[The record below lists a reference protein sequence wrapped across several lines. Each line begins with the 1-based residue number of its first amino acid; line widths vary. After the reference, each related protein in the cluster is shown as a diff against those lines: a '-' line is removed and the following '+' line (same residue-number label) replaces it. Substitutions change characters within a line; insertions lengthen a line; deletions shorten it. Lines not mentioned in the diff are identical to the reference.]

1 MNRLLLSNP
10 AFEQHGLKRLAL
22 AICLVLLGASLAHAQ
37 EGVLQIERGFAKITR
52 GTKVRI
58 LREVGT
64 PISLTLEDRVQVG
77 TNSKA
82 TVWIRDGEET
92 IQLASRSYFSLD
104 SVSAGE
110 TTISMPTGKA
120 QFKVTR
126 KLSKLGGKLGGKKLG
141 SKAKF
146 QVRTVTAIV
155 AVRGTE
161 FVLGSESGQT
171 SLLTLSGE
179 VAMASAEAPEV
190 EVTVPENQASTVQRG
205 LAPTAPVSVPPE
217 VQKEITQSDSANSF
231 KVVAFPPAVPIE
243 QARQQKKREEEKK
256 KEEAKKK
263 EEKQKEDKKDSKK
276 GPDKKE
282 SGKQPAQKQD
292 TKKPASGGAPGAPE
306 EKRPTPAQAPAPVPK
321 NLPRLDN
328 LPQLPEGLDQVLEN
342 VQQET
347 NRVRKKVIRLKLN
360 RK

>member
-92 IQLASRSYFSLD
+92 IQLASRSYFSLN
-104 SVSAGE
+104 SVSVGE

-126 KLSKLGGKLGGKKLG
+126 KLGKLGGKLGGKKLG

-146 QVRTVTAIV
+146 QVRTVTALV
-155 AVRGTE
+155 TVRGTE
-161 FVLGSESGQT
+161 FVLGSESGPT

-179 VAMASAEAPEV
+179 VALASAEAPEV

-263 EEKQKEDKKDSKK
+263 EEKQKED
-276 GPDKKE
+276 
-282 SGKQPAQKQD
+282 
-292 TKKPASGGAPGAPE
+292 
-306 EKRPTPAQAPAPVPK
+306 
-321 NLPRLDN
+321 
-328 LPQLPEGLDQVLEN
+328 
-342 VQQET
+342 
-347 NRVRKKVIRLKLN
+347 
-360 RK
+360 

>member
-1 MNRLLLSNP
+1 MNRLLHSNP
-10 AFEQHGLKRLAL
+10 AFGQHSLKRLG
-22 AICLVLLGASLAHAQ
+22 LVIFLVVLRASLAHAQ

-52 GTKVRI
+52 GAKVRI
-58 LREVGT
+58 LRELGT
-64 PISLTLEDRVQVG
+64 PIALTLVDRVQVG

-92 IQLASRSYFSLD
+92 VQLASRSYFSLD
-104 SVSAGE
+104 NISAE
-110 TTISMPTGKA
+110 QTTISMPTGKA

-126 KLSKLGGKLGGKKLG
+126 KLGKLGGKQLG

-146 QVRTVTAIV
+146 QIRTVTAIV

-190 EVTVPENQASTVQRG
+190 EVVVLENQASTVQRG

-217 VQKEITQSDSANSF
+217 VQIEITQSDSSSSF
-231 KVVAFPPAVPIE
+231 KTVSFPPAVPIE

-256 KEEAKKK
+256 KAEKK
-263 EEKQKEDKKDSKK
+263 EEKKDSKQKAPGKKDS
-276 GPDKKE
+276 GE
-282 SGKQPAQKQD
+282 QPAEKQEP
-292 TKKPASGGAPGAPE
+292 KKPASGGTTE
-306 EKRPTPAQAPAPVPK
+306 EKRPAPAPVPK

-328 LPQLPEGLDQVLEN
+328 LPQLPGDLDQILEN
-342 VQQET
+342 IQQEN
-347 NRVRKKVIRLKLN
+347 NRVRKKVIRLKLK

>member
-10 AFEQHGLKRLAL
+10 AFEQYGLKRLAL

-126 KLSKLGGKLGGKKLG
+126 KLGKLGGKLGGKKLG

-256 KEEAKKK
+256 EEEKKAEKK
-263 EEKQKEDKKDSKK
+263 E
-276 GPDKKE
+276 
-282 SGKQPAQKQD
+282 
-292 TKKPASGGAPGAPE
+292 
-306 EKRPTPAQAPAPVPK
+306 
-321 NLPRLDN
+321 
-328 LPQLPEGLDQVLEN
+328 
-342 VQQET
+342 
-347 NRVRKKVIRLKLN
+347 
-360 RK
+360 

>member
-52 GTKVRI
+52 GAKVRI
-58 LREVGT
+58 LRELGT
-64 PISLTLEDRVQVG
+64 PIALTLVDRVQVG

-92 IQLASRSYFSLD
+92 VQLASRSYFSLD
-104 SVSAGE
+104 NISAE
-110 TTISMPTGKA
+110 QTTISMPTGKA

-126 KLSKLGGKLGGKKLG
+126 KLGKLGGKQLG

-146 QVRTVTAIV
+146 QIRTVTAIV

-190 EVTVPENQASTVQRG
+190 EVVVLENQASTVQRG

-217 VQKEITQSDSANSF
+217 VQKEITQSDSSSSF
-231 KVVAFPPAVPIE
+231 KAVSFPPAVPIE

-256 KEEAKKK
+256 KAEKK
-263 EEKQKEDKKDSKK
+263 EEKKDSKQKAPGKKDS
-276 GPDKKE
+276 GE
-282 SGKQPAQKQD
+282 QPAEKQEP
-292 TKKPASGGAPGAPE
+292 KKPASGGTTE
-306 EKRPTPAQAPAPVPK
+306 EKRPAPAPVPK

-328 LPQLPEGLDQVLEN
+328 LPQLPGDLDQILEN
-342 VQQET
+342 IQQEN
-347 NRVRKKVIRLKLN
+347 NRVRKKVIRLKLK

>member
-126 KLSKLGGKLGGKKLG
+126 KLGKLGGKLGGKKLG

-217 VQKEITQSDSANSF
+217 LQKEITQSDSANSF

-243 QARQQKKREEEKK
+243 QARQKKR
-256 KEEAKKK
+256 EEAKKK

-306 EKRPTPAQAPAPVPK
+306 EKRPTPTQAPAPVPK